1 MTKYRLL
8 FLSCLM
14 TLNAASVMA
23 TPAPPERIAVAGGSI
38 TEIIYRLGEQDRIVG
53 VDSTSIYPEDTKKF
67 PVLGY
72 VRNIAVEG
80 VLSLNPDL
88 LLGEEDTGP
97 IKALEQIASVGVKTD
112 IIEKDNTLLALQEK
126 IMRIAS
132 LLDVEEKGDSLL
144 EDIQIDLDALSYA
157 KQHLPESVKKSPP
170 KVLFFLTLENGAP
183 IASGSGTPAHTV
195 VEEVGAIN
203 LLADYDGWIK
213 LSPESA
219 LALDPD
225 VIIVMNRRQDVF
237 KQIGELAHFKYM
249 KAVKNKEVYIIDGIY
264 LLGFGP
270 RTPQAIVELGTMI
283 YQDFP
288 LPAGYEFRAPRD
300 DLPSMAEQ

>member
-1 MTKYRLL
+1 MTKYRIL
-8 FLSCLM
+8 FLGCLM
-14 TLNAASVMA
+14 ALNGTITMA
-23 TPAPPERIAVAGGSI
+23 APPERIAVAGGSI
-38 TEIIYRLGEQDRIVG
+38 TEIMYRLGEQDRIVG
-53 VDSTSIYPEDTKKF
+53 VDSTSIFPEEAKAF
-67 PVLGY
+67 PSLGY

-132 LLDVEEKGDSLL
+132 LLEVKDKGTALL

-157 KQHLPESVKKSPP
+157 KQHLPDSVKKSPP
-170 KVLFFLTLENGAP
+170 KVLFFLTLENGSP

-195 VEEVGAIN
+195 VEEAGAIN

-219 LALDPD
+219 LELDPD

-237 KQIGELAHFKYM
+237 KQIDDLPHFKYL
-249 KAVKNKEVYIIDGIY
+249 KAVKNKAVYIIDGIY

-283 YQDFP
+283 HKDFP
-288 LPAGYEFRAPRD
+288 LPVGYKFRYPRD
-300 DLPSMAEQ
+300 DLASMAER